1 MKYANNTNKTN
12 RNNAKSQGLAIAAIS
27 LALVA
32 VIASGFLFFNAI
44 HKAPTNTA
52 AQPTAAIATTAQ
64 VAPAA
69 KVAPTQAAKA
79 AEKPAATQAPKATQ
93 PAPTQAPTQAPKAQP
108 ATQPAAQ
115 PATEKQ
121 ENNNI
126 RVINGERV
134 FIDTKR
140 PVPAVAGTPAF
151 YYNYGKTSYGFNWDY
166 SADNAN
172 FLLRCDYNFAQQ
184 QYQFGFYGK
193 EAGVAHVTLYYFT
206 DDNTKVPVQMTV
218 TVDADL
224 NVTLAY

>member
-79 AEKPAATQAPKATQ
+79 AEKPAATQAPKA
-93 PAPTQAPTQAPKAQP
+93 QP
-108 ATQPAAQ
+108 ATQPVAQ

-151 YYNYGKTSYGFNWDY
+151 YYNYGKTSYGFDWDY